1 MAMLV
6 YQRVKVIHH
15 PCGRHSWFVWVM
27 TPSGCLTR
35 RKMEVFVGFKE
46 QKWMLRADKNW
57 ESSQQK
63 MEMHRVL
70 LCFDQS
76 KIGFNQPT
84 SDTRPGKR
92 LHNYGKSPFFVGKTH
107 YFYGHF
113 PVRFLYVYQAGYV
126 STKLWISRETWT
138 LFVRHFYLNDGVLV
152 SKMCPGSSHIT
163 LWLFNIAMV

>member
-1 MAMLV
+1 
-6 YQRVKVIHH
+6 
-15 PCGRHSWFVWVM
+15 
-27 TPSGCLTR
+27 
-35 RKMEVFVGFKE
+35 VFVGFKE

-92 LHNYGKSPFFVGKTH
+92 LHNYGKSPFFMGKTH

-113 PVRFLYVYQAGYV
+113 PVRFLSNYQRV
-126 STKLWISRETWT
+126 SPRLG
-138 LFVRHFYLNDGVLV
+138 L
-152 SKMCPGSSHIT
+152 SKQCFSPGSRNWDI
-163 LWLFNIAMV
+163 LG

>member
-1 MAMLV
+1 MGHDPERMLGSTE
-6 YQRVKVIHH
+6 K
-15 PCGRHSWFVWVM
+15 
-27 TPSGCLTR
+27 
-35 RKMEVFVGFKE
+35 EVFAGFKE
-46 QKWMLRADKNW
+46 QKWMLLADKNW

-63 MEMHRVL
+63 MEKHRVS

-92 LHNYGKSPFFVGKTH
+92 LHNYGKSPCSIGETH
-107 YFYGHF
+107 YFYGNF

-138 LFVRHFYLNDGVLV
+138 LGE
-152 SKMCPGSSHIT
+152 
-163 LWLFNIAMV
+163 A

>member
-1 MAMLV
+1 MAIFNGYVSLPEGKGDSPSMS
-6 YQRVKVIHH
+6 
-15 PCGRHSWFVWVM
+15 CGRHSWFVWVM
-27 TPSGCLTR
+27 TPSGCLAQ
-35 RKMEVFVGFKE
+35 RKVEVFVGFKE
-46 QKWMLRADKNW
+46 QKWMLLADKNW

-84 SDTRPGKR
+84 SDTRPGKQ
-92 LHNYGKSPFFVGKTH
+92 LHNYGKSPFFWENSL
-107 YFYGHF
+107 
-113 PVRFLYVYQAGYV
+113 FLWQF
-126 STKLWISRETWT
+126 SSS
-138 LFVRHFYLNDGVLV
+138 LFVCLPGRVCVNKAVDFTRDLDDGVLV